1 MKIYYYSIA
10 GNIRRFL
17 ANCQLDAEL
26 LTAST
31 IAAEPFVLVTNTL
44 GFGEVPAPVS
54 AFLRNNHRHL
64 IAVASSGNRNWG
76 ANFARASDLISEQY
90 NVPIILKFELSG
102 TEEDTKYF
110 TERVRCI
117 DETYRV
123 K

>member
-31 IAAEPFVLVTNTL
+31 IAAEPFVLITNTL
-44 GFGEVPAPVS
+44 GFGEVPAPVA

-64 IAVASSGNRNWG
+64 VAVAGSGNRNWG
-76 ANFARASDLISEQY
+76 ANFARATDLISEKY

-102 TEEDTKYF
+102 TTEDAKYF
-110 TERVRCI
+110 MERVRCI

>member
-44 GFGEVPAPVS
+44 GFGEVPAPVA

-76 ANFARASDLISEQY
+76 ANFARAADLISEQY

>member
-26 LTAST
+26 LNAST

-44 GFGEVPAPVS
+44 GFGEVPAPVA

-64 IAVASSGNRNWG
+64 VAVASSGNRNW
-76 ANFARASDLISEQY
+76 ADNFARSADLISEQY
-90 NVPIILKFELSG
+90 NVPIILKFEMEG
-102 TEEDTKYF
+102 TPEDAKYF

>member
-44 GFGEVPAPVS
+44 GFGEVPAPVT

-64 IAVASSGNRNWG
+64 VAVAGSGNRNWG
-76 ANFARASDLISEQY
+76 ANFARAADLISEQY

-102 TEEDTKYF
+102 TAEDAKYF

>member
-17 ANCQLDAEL
+17 ANCQLDVEL

-31 IAAEPFVLVTNTL
+31 IATEPFVLVTNTL
-44 GFGEVPAPVS
+44 GFGEVPAPVA
-54 AFLRNNHRHL
+54 AFLRNNHRNL
-64 IAVASSGNRNWG
+64 VTVAGSGNRNWG
-76 ANFARASDLISEQY
+76 ANFARAADLISEKY

-102 TEEDTKYF
+102 TAEDAKYF

>member
-44 GFGEVPAPVS
+44 GFGEVPAPVA

-76 ANFARASDLISEQY
+76 ANFARAADLISEQY

-102 TEEDTKYF
+102 TAEDAKYF